1 MEKKKCTITFT
12 GDIGFDRYMARR
24 WTDSELLS
32 EGILEFFRDSDH
44 VVANVEGALYDGEDT
59 QGRGVFFTP

>member
-32 EGILEFFRDSDH
+32 EGILDFFSKCFKRRRS
-44 VVANVEGALYDGEDT
+44 AISSTN
-59 QGRGVFFTP
+59 